1 MSKIFISVL
10 FFIAFALIGKN
21 AFAANIAVDFK
32 DNITES
38 EWQSVSDEIGYPI
51 WDNSPTIKNDGQV
64 AKIVVPTNK
73 MEEILS
79 KLKKNKYVEAA
90 EAEVKLHIYSVP
102 NDPMYPKQW
111 GLKRIGSESVWQRSC
126 GSGVTVSVI
135 DTGVTL
141 SDSTE
146 HSPMTDLSKNTVI
159 EGYNF
164 VDDSTD
170 AYDYHGHGS
179 HVAGTIA
186 QNTNN
191 SLGASGLA
199 YCAKILPVKVLS
211 DSGSGT
217 NEDVAE
223 GIRWAADHGAD
234 VINLSLGGPEHSDL
248 IDLAIQHAILK
259 NVVVVV
265 AAGNDGE
272 EVYGSPAD
280 IKNVVVVSA
289 IDNTDTI
296 ADFSNH
302 GPLISIGAPG
312 VNILQETVDR
322 KTHKGTSFQEF
333 SGTSMASPHVAAAAA
348 ILKSKG
354 VHSQQMVKNY
364 LFQGADKKN
373 DPEKYGAG
381 ILNIHQSLRNF
392 EISQFSWLAGSY
404 LTVFSVFMFLTKR
417 NVKIT
422 KGFLLGSFWPSL
434 GLIPLVGMFGLP
446 INVSENVRTLF
457 FLVTSPLGTYD
468 RFLDVSL
475 HEYGLMALPFASLFG
490 LVVLHPF
497 QSLRKFVSGFA
508 LGQASYLVYTLLY
521 SEEQFYVGTFLWT
534 VLASFGIVFCY
545 LVFVVSQDENSSSK
559 KS

>member
-10 FFIAFALIGKN
+10 FCIAFALVGKN
-21 AFAANIAVDFK
+21 AFAGVVVVDFK
-32 DNITES
+32 DSISDS

-51 WDNSPTIKNDGQV
+51 WDNSPTLKNDGQV
-64 AKIVVPTNK
+64 ARISVPDAK
-73 MEEILS
+73 MEEVIS
-79 KLKKNKYVEAA
+79 RLKKNKNVEAV
-90 EAEVKLHIYSVP
+90 EKEVKLHIYSVP

-141 SDSTE
+141 ADSVE
-146 HSPMTDLSKNTVI
+146 HSPMTDFSKNTVI
-159 EGYNF
+159 EGYSF
-164 VDDSTD
+164 VDDNTN
-170 AYDYHGHGS
+170 AYDYNGHGS

-186 QNTNN
+186 QSTNN
-191 SLGASGLA
+191 NLGTSGLA

-217 NEDVAE
+217 SEDVAE

-234 VINLSLGGPEHSDL
+234 VINLSLGGPAHSDL

-272 EVYGSPAD
+272 EVSGSPAD
-280 IKNVVVVSA
+280 SKNVVVVSA
-289 IDNTDTI
+289 IDSTDTI
-296 ADFSNH
+296 AEFSSY

-312 VNILQETVDR
+312 VDILQETVNH
-322 KTHKGTSFQEF
+322 KTHIGTSFESF
-333 SGTSMASPHVAAAAA
+333 SGTSMAAPHVAAAAA

-354 VHSQQMVKNY
+354 VHSQQSVKNY

-373 DPEKYGAG
+373 EPEKYGSG
-381 ILNIHQSLRNF
+381 ILNIHQSLRDF
-392 EISQFSWLAGSY
+392 EISQFSWLVSSY
-404 LTVFSVFMFLTKR
+404 LTVFSVFMLVTKR
-417 NVKIT
+417 KVKIT
-422 KGFLLGSFWPSL
+422 KGFLLGSFWSSM
-434 GLIPLVGMFGLP
+434 GLVPLVGMFGLP
-446 INVSENVRTLF
+446 ANISENARTLF
-457 FLVTSPLGTYD
+457 FLATSPFGTYD
-468 RFLDVSL
+468 RFFDVSL

-490 LVVLHPF
+490 LVVLHAF

-508 LGQASYLVYTLLY
+508 LGQAAYLVYTVLY
-521 SEEQFYVGTFLWT
+521 GEEQFFVGTFLWA
-534 VLASFGIVFCY
+534 VLSVLGIAFCY
-545 LVFVVSQDENSSSK
+545 LVFVVSQDENPSSK